1 MDQMEARPRLTQSR
15 LWAAAAAA
23 DQARA
28 LEPLAT
34 TADRA
39 VVAAVTTQARLR
51 VLAPQAKATTAA
63 LAVQILPTD
72 LAAAAVALV
81 LWARPGQIRRDKA
94 ATVALVCKAAS
105 PEQRRSIRPAAAGV
119 HTLAQRDSAAQAS
132 VATVV
137 LGPSQPPQRRARQI
151 LARAAA
157 GALVT
162 V

>member
-1 MDQMEARPRLTQSR
+1 LDQ
-15 LWAAAAAA
+15 
-23 DQARA
+23 
-28 LEPLAT
+28 LAT
-34 TADRA
+34 TAARA

-81 LWARPGQIRRDKA
+81 LWAHPGRIRRDKA
-94 ATVALVCKAAS
+94 AAVALACKAVS
-105 PEQRRSIRPAAAGV
+105 PEQRCSMRRAVAEA

-151 LARAAA
+151 LALAAA